1 MEIARVEI
9 SNPDKILFPKEGIT
23 KLQMV
28 QYYEKVAEKMLPYL
42 KDRPL
47 TLHRFPSGIKDD
59 GFYQKNAGDHF
70 PTFIKRIQIKTEDGS
85 NTQVLCNDKKSLIYL
100 ANQGTLSFHIWL
112 AKKDK
117 LNKPDKIVLDLDP
130 SENNFDKVKEAATIV
145 GDFLRK
151 HNRNPKL
158 MTTGQNGLH
167 VWYKIRRTKDFDTV
181 REEIKS
187 MAANLAEKHPDLL
200 TTAVRKDQRNK
211 KIFVDYL
218 RNSYGQTS
226 ICPYSL
232 RSNEKAGIATPISWN
247 ELESLKSSSQFSLEN
262 S

>member
-1 MEIARVEI
+1 
-9 SNPDKILFPKEGIT
+9 
-23 KLQMV
+23 MV
-28 QYYEKVAEKMLPYL
+28 KYYEQIADKMLPYL

-47 TLHRFPSGIKDD
+47 TLQRFPDGISKD
-59 GFYQKNAGDHF
+59 GFYQKNASDYF
-70 PTFIKRIQIKTEDGS
+70 PSFIRTVKIATEEGS
-85 NTQVLCNDKKSLIYL
+85 NTQVICNSKKSLIYL
-100 ANQGTLSFHIWL
+100 ANQGTLSFHTWL

-117 LNKPDKIVLDLDP
+117 LNKPDKIVFDLDP

-187 MAANLAEKHPDLL
+187 MAPNLAEKHPDLL